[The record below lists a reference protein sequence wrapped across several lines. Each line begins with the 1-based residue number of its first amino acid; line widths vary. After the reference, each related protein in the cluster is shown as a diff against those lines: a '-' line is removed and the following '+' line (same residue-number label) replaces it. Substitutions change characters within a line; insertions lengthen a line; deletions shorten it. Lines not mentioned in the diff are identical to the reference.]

1 MTMILTGQAAGT
13 HAARRAMSACRR
25 LGGFVA
31 AQFAAA
37 RTRRMLGD
45 LDNRILDDI
54 GLERTDIGQVA
65 ERVAAG
71 RIRRSR

>member
-1 MTMILTGQAAGT
+1 MTMILTGRATGT
-13 HAARRAMSACRR
+13 HAALRAISVCRR
-25 LGGFVA
+25 VGGFVA

-45 LDNRILDDI
+45 LDDRILDDI
-54 GLERTDIGQVA
+54 GLERTDIGCVA